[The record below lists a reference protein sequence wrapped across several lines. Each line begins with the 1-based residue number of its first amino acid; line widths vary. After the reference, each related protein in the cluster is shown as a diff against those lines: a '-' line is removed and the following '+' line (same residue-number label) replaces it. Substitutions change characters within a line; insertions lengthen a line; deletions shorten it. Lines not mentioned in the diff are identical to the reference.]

1 MLESLA
7 ANLLNRL
14 LGSYVENFDPNQL
27 NVGIWSGD
35 VKLKNLK
42 LRKDCLD
49 SLNLPI
55 DVKSGILGDLVLTVP
70 WSSLKNKPVKIII
83 EDCYLL
89 CSPRSED
96 HENDEEMIKRAFRL
110 KMRKVSEWELTNQAR
125 ILSTQSENKT
135 SSSSSEKNNA
145 GFMQSLTTK
154 IIDNLQVTIKNI
166 HLRYEDMDG
175 IFTTG
180 PSSVGLTLN
189 ELSAV
194 STDSNWAPSFID
206 ITQNITHKLLTLNSL
221 CLYWNTDSPPLISDD
236 DQDRSLENFVRGF
249 KDMIASKNST
259 APKHQ
264 YILKPVSGLGK
275 LSINK
280 LGSTEEQPHIDL
292 QMFYDEF
299 GLELDD
305 TEYND
310 ILHVLSSI
318 QLRQITKKF
327 KKARPSFAVS
337 ENPTEWFKYIA
348 ACVINEIHEK
358 NKMWTW
364 ESMKE
369 KCEQRRLYTKLWVE
383 KLKLKNLEAPLRDPI
398 QEAQLSELHKD
409 LTYDEIILFR
419 SVAKRQ
425 YAQYKLG
432 MSEDSPTPT
441 ASSNIEPQTSNKS
454 ATKNNGSWLSSWW
467 NGKPTEEVDEDLI
480 MTEEQR
486 QELYDAIEFDENE
499 DKGPVLQVPRE
510 RVELRVTSL
519 LKKGSFTIRKKKQNL
534 NLGSIIFE
542 NCKVDFAQRPDS
554 FLSSFQLNKF
564 SLEDGSPNAL
574 YKHIIS
580 VRNLSK
586 DQSSIDNHA
595 TGEEEEEDEPLLRA
609 SFELNPLDGLAD
621 SNLNIKLLGMTV
633 FYHVHFI
640 TEVHKF
646 FKASNQHM
654 ETIGNI
660 VNAAEATV
668 EGWTTQTRMGIESLL
683 EDHKTVNVSL
693 DLQAPLIILPLDPH
707 DWDTPCAIIDAG
719 HMSIL
724 SDLVPKEKI
733 KEIKELSPEEYDKID
748 GNEINRLMFD
758 RFQILSQDTQ
768 IFVGPDIQSTIG
780 KINTASSTNDF
791 RILDKMKLELTVD
804 LSILPKAYKL
814 PTIRVFGH
822 LPRLSL
828 SINDIQYKTIMNLI
842 ANSIPSMIDDEEN
855 NGDYVNYSSGSEKEM
870 KKQIQLQLKNTLKA
884 LENMQPL
891 QIEQKFL
898 ELHFDIDQAKIAFFQ
913 CIKNDSRNSEK
924 LIDILCQR
932 LNFNFDKRAKEMNL
946 DLRVHSLD
954 VEDYIELTDN
964 KEFKNLISS
973 GVEKVTR
980 SQKDLF
986 TLKYKRV
993 QRIVSHNDTLIE
1005 LFDQD
1010 IVMHMSEL
1018 QLVLTPRSV
1027 LTLMNYAMLT
1037 FTDPNAP
1044 EMPADVLRHNKED
1057 RDDAPQKINMKIKME
1072 AVNVIFND
1080 DSIKLATL
1088 VLSAGEFTMV
1098 LLPERYNINLKLG
1111 GLELTD
1117 ETNESFSRD
1126 SVFRKI
1132 IQMKGQELVELSYE
1146 SFDPATN
1153 TKDYDSFLKYS
1164 TGSMHVNFIE
1174 SAVNRMVNFFA
1185 KFQKSKVSF
1194 DRARLAAYNQAPS
1207 IDAVN
1212 NMKMDIVIKAPI
1224 IQFPKLVGTQENN
1237 YDTMRFY
1244 LGEFFIENKFSV
1256 IDESHKINHI
1266 KLGVREGQLS
1276 SNLNFDGSSQQLYLV
1291 ENIGLL
1297 FNIDRDP
1304 LPQDDTPELKVT
1316 SNFESFALD
1325 LTENQLTYL
1334 LEISNK
1340 VSSAFNITDENSGE
1354 SGGKGEIKSPSPD
1367 PASLS
1372 SESERTATP
1381 QSLQGS
1387 NKSNI
1392 KNPEQKY
1399 LDFSFKA
1406 PKIALTLY
1414 NKTKGVTSLNDCGLT
1429 RIMFQDIGCSL
1440 GLKNDGTVDGQ
1451 AHVAAFRIEDIRNI
1465 KDNKHTELIPKSKN
1479 KEYQFV
1485 ANISRKNLEVGR
1497 LLNISMTMD
1506 SPKMILAMDYL
1517 VSLKEFFDAIMSKS
1531 HENNLY
1537 YPENTNQKPENKA
1550 IVESVQEGGD
1560 VTKIQYSVNI
1570 IETALILL
1578 ADPCDMNSEAISF
1591 KIGQFLVTDQNIM
1604 TVAANNVGIFLF
1616 KMNSSEEKLR
1626 LLDDFS
1632 SSLTID
1638 KRNSTPQTL
1647 MTNIQLSV
1655 QPLLMR
1661 ISLRDIRLAML
1672 TFKRVTTLLN
1682 KMTEKEDNGEE
1693 EESTDKIQ
1701 FSHEFERKL
1710 AVLDPSILGERSRAS
1725 QSSDSE
1731 SIEVPTAILKNET
1744 FNADLGGLRFILI
1757 GDVHE
1762 MPILDMNVNEITA
1775 SAKDWSTDF
1784 EALAS
1789 LETYVNI
1796 FNYSRSSW
1804 EPLLEMI
1811 PITFHLSKGHS
1822 EMDPAFSFD
1831 ILTQRIAEI
1840 TLSARSIAM
1849 LSHIPASLT
1858 EELPLASRVS
1868 QKPYQLVNDTEL
1880 DFDVWI
1886 QDKTTEDNKNEVVL
1900 LKANTSLPWEFE
1912 DWRSI
1917 REKLDID
1924 KSKNILGV
1932 CVSGQNYK
1940 TIMNI
1945 DATTEGENLHVLS
1958 PPRNNVHNRIVCEA
1972 RCDENNV
1979 KIITFRSTLVIE
1991 NTTST
1996 EIELL
2001 VDSKDPN
2008 KPSLKYAI
2016 KPHQSKS
2023 VPVEYAYDSD
2033 IRIRPASEDI
2043 YDWSQQTLSWKSLL
2057 SNQMSIF
2064 CSSKEDSNQRFHF
2077 EIGAKYDEREP
2088 LAKIFPHMKIV
2099 VSASM
2104 TIENLLPADINFS
2117 IFDKREEKRTD
2128 FLKTGE
2134 SMEVHHISLDSFLL
2148 MSVQPLQDEASASK
2162 PSIVNTPHK
2171 SPLNPEDSLSLTLSG
2186 GQNLLLKLDYKNIDG
2201 TRSKVIRIYSPY
2213 IIMNSTDREL
2223 YIQSSL
2229 LNIAQSKILL
2239 ENEKRYTIPKMFSF
2253 DKEDDKSNRARIR
2266 FKESEWSSKLSF
2278 DAIGQSFDASVS
2290 IKNKEQESNLGIN
2303 ISEGKGKYLLS
2314 KVIEIAPRYIISNT
2328 LDIPIEVCETGS
2340 MDVQQIES
2348 NITKPLYRMRN
2359 IVDKQLVLKFLGGD
2373 SNWSQPFFIKN
2384 VGVTYLKVLKNS
2396 RHKLLKIEIL
2406 LDKATI
2412 FIRIKDGG
2420 DRWPFSVRNFSDHDF
2435 IFYQRD
2441 PRKVSDPYK
2450 DDQSNE
2456 SSSRSFKPIFYRIP
2470 SKSIMPYAW
2479 DFPTAKEKYL
2489 VLESGTR
2496 TREVR
2501 LAEIG
2506 ELPPLRLDKR
2516 SKDKPAPIVGLHVVA
2531 DDDMQAL
2538 VIVNYKANVGL
2549 YKLKTASATTTSS
2562 VSVNSSVTDGFVQKD
2577 EDEKVNTQIVVSFK
2591 GVGISLI
2598 NGRLQELLYIN
2609 MRGIELRYNESKAY
2623 QTFSWKMK
2631 WMQIDNQLF
2640 SGNYSNILYPTE
2652 IPYTE
2657 KEIENHPVIS
2667 GSISKVNDSLQA
2679 VPYFKHVTLLIQEFS
2694 IQLDEDMLYAMMDFI
2709 KFPGSP
2715 WIMDSRDYKYDEEIQ
2730 LPDVSELKT
2739 AGDIYFEIFHIQPTV
2754 LHLSFIRSDEI
2765 SPGLAEETEESFSS
2779 SLYYVHMFAMTLG
2792 NINEAPVKVNSLFMD
2807 NVRVPLPILM
2817 DHIERHYTTQFVY
2830 QIHKIL
2836 GSADCF
2842 GNPVGL
2848 FNTISSGV
2856 WDLFYE
2862 PYQGYM
2868 MNDRPQEIG
2877 IHLAKGGLSF
2887 AKKTVFGL
2895 SDSMSKFTGSMAKGL
2910 SVTQDLEFQ
2919 RVRRLQ
2925 QRINKNNRNALANSA
2940 QSFASTLGSGL
2951 SGIALD
2957 PYKAMQK
2964 EGAAGFLKG
2973 LGKGIVGLPTK
2984 TAIGFLDLTSNLS
2997 QGVKST
3003 TTVLDMQKGCRV
3015 RLPRYVDHDQIIK
3028 PYDLREAQGQYWLKT
3043 VNGGVFM
3050 SDEYL
3055 SHVILPGKELAVIVS
3070 MQHIAEVQ
3078 MATQELMWSTGYPSI
3093 QGITLE
3099 RSGLQIKLKSQS
3111 EYFIPISDPEERR
3124 SLYRNIAIAVREYNK
3139 YCEAIL

>member
-96 HENDEEMIKRAFRL
+96 HENDEEMVKREFRL
-110 KMRKVSEWELTNQAR
+110 KMRKVAEWDLTNQAR
-125 ILSTQSENKT
+125 ILSNQSENKT
-135 SSSSSEKNNA
+135 SSSSSESNNA

-194 STDSNWAPSFID
+194 STDLNWKPSFID

-236 DQDRSLENFVRGF
+236 DPNRSLENFVTSF
-249 KDMIASKNST
+249 KDMIASNDMT
-259 APKHQ
+259 LPKHQ

-327 KKARPSFAVS
+327 KKVRPSFTVS
-337 ENPTEWFKYIA
+337 ENPTAWFKYIA
-348 ACVINEIHEK
+348 SCVVNEIHEK
-358 NKMWTW
+358 NDMWTW

-369 KCEQRRLYTKLWVE
+369 KCEQRRSYTKLWVE
-383 KLKLKNLEAPLRDPI
+383 KLKLKNLDTPLRDSS

-441 ASSNIEPQTSNKS
+441 ASSHIEPQTANKS
-454 ATKNNGSWLSSWW
+454 TNGGWLSSWW
-467 NGKPTEEVDEDLI
+467 NGKPTNEVEEDLI

-486 QELYDAIEFDENE
+486 QELYDAIEFNENE
-499 DKGPVLQVPRE
+499 DKTPVLQLPRD

-519 LKKGSFTIRKKKQNL
+519 LRKGSFTIRKKMQNL

-542 NCKVDFAQRPDS
+542 NCRVNFEQRPDS

-580 VRNLSK
+580 VRNSSK
-586 DQSSIDNHA
+586 DQSSNDGLA
-595 TGEEEEEDEPLLRA
+595 TEEEGEEPLLRA
-609 SFELNPLDGLAD
+609 AFELNPLDGLAD

-640 TEVHKF
+640 TEIHKF

-719 HMSIL
+719 HISIL

-733 KEIKELSPEEYDKID
+733 KEIKQLSPEEYDKID

-758 RFQILSQDTQ
+758 RFQLLSQDTQ

-780 KINTASSTNDF
+780 KIDTASSTNDF

-842 ANSIPSMIDDEEN
+842 ANSIPSMVDDEGN
-855 NGDYVNYSSGSEKEM
+855 NGDYIDYSSTGSVQEM
-870 KKQIQLQLKNTLKA
+870 KKQIQLQLRNTLKA

-898 ELHFDIDQAKIAFFQ
+898 ELHFDIDQAKISFLQ
-913 CIKNDSRNSEK
+913 CIKNDSRDSEK

-946 DLRVHSLD
+946 DLKVHSLN
-954 VEDYIELTDN
+954 VEDFIEPTDN
-964 KEFKNLISS
+964 KIFKNLISS
-973 GVEKVTR
+973 DVEKATR
-980 SQKDLF
+980 SPKDLF
-986 TLKYKRV
+986 TLKYKRI
-993 QRIVSHNDTLIE
+993 QRIVTHDATLIE

-1018 QLVLTPRSV
+1018 QLVLTPKSV

-1044 EMPADVLRHNKED
+1044 EMPADALRHNKED
-1057 RDDAPQKINMKIKME
+1057 REDAPQKINMKIKME
-1072 AVNVIFND
+1072 AVNVILND

-1088 VLSAGEFTMV
+1088 VLSAGEFMMV
-1098 LLPERYNINLKLG
+1098 LLPEKYSINLRLG

-1132 IQMKGQELVELSYE
+1132 IQMKGEELVELSYE
-1146 SFDPATN
+1146 SFDPTTN
-1153 TKDYDSFLKYS
+1153 IKDYDSFLKYS

-1207 IDAVN
+1207 IDSVN

-1224 IQFPKLVGTQENN
+1224 IQFPKLVGAQEND
-1237 YDTMRFY
+1237 YDLMRFY
-1244 LGEFFIENKFSV
+1244 LGEFFIENVFSV
-1256 IDESHKINHI
+1256 VDESHKINHI

-1276 SNLNFDGSSQQLYLV
+1276 SNLIFDGSNQQLYLV

-1304 LPQDDTPELKVT
+1304 LPRDDTPELNIT

-1325 LTENQLTYL
+1325 LTENQLSYL
-1334 LEISNK
+1334 FEISSK
-1340 VSSAFNITDENSGE
+1340 VSSAFNIIDEDSSALTGNE
-1354 SGGKGEIKSPSPD
+1354 AVESPSPD
-1367 PASLS
+1367 FIPSS

-1381 QSLQGS
+1381 QSLQESNGS
-1387 NKSNI
+1387 NM
-1392 KNPEQKY
+1392 KNPDQKY

-1414 NKTKGVTSLNDCGLT
+1414 NRTKGVTSLNDCGLT
-1429 RIMFQDIGCSL
+1429 RIMFQDIGCNL
-1440 GLKNDGTVDGQ
+1440 CLKNDGTIDGQ

-1485 ANISRKNLEVGR
+1485 ANITRKNLQAGR
-1497 LLNISMTMD
+1497 LLNVSMTMD

-1517 VSLKEFFDAIMSKS
+1517 ISLKEFIDVFTSNS
-1531 HENNLY
+1531 SENSLY
-1537 YPENTNQKPENKA
+1537 YPENTSQRPGNKA
-1550 IVESVQEGGD
+1550 IVETVEENKNE
-1560 VTKIQYSVNI
+1560 TKIQYSINI

-1591 KIGQFLVTDQNIM
+1591 RIGQFLVTDQNIM

-1616 KMNSSEEKLR
+1616 KMNSCEEKLR

-1638 KRNSTPQTL
+1638 KRNSTSQTL
-1647 MTNIQLSV
+1647 LTNIQLSI

-1661 ISLRDIRLAML
+1661 ISLRDIRLAMVI
-1672 TFKRVTTLLN
+1672 FKRVTTLLN
-1682 KMTEKEDNGEE
+1682 KMSEKQNNIEDD
-1693 EESTDKIQ
+1693 ESTEKIQ
-1701 FSHEFERKL
+1701 FSREFERKL
-1710 AVLDPSILGERSRAS
+1710 AVLDPSILGERSKPS
-1725 QSSDSE
+1725 QSSELE
-1731 SIEVPTAILKNET
+1731 SIEEPSAILKNET

-1775 SAKDWSTDF
+1775 NAKDWSTDF

-1811 PITFHLSKGHS
+1811 PVTFHLSKGHS

-1831 ILTQRIAEI
+1831 ILTQKIAEI

-1858 EELPLASRVS
+1858 EELPLASRVA

-1886 QDKTTEDNKNEVVL
+1886 QDETASNDKNNVVL
-1900 LKANTSLPWEFE
+1900 LRANTSLPWEFE

-1917 REKLDID
+1917 REKLNID
-1924 KSKNILGV
+1924 KSKNILGI
-1932 CVSGQNYK
+1932 CVSGHDYK
-1940 TIMNI
+1940 TVMNI
-1945 DATTEGENLHVLS
+1945 DATTEGENMHVLN
-1958 PPRNNVHNRIVCEA
+1958 PPKNNVHNRIVCEA
-1972 RCDENNV
+1972 KCDENNV
-1979 KIITFRSTLVIE
+1979 KIITFRSTLVLE

-2001 VDSKDPN
+2001 VESKDSS
-2008 KPSLKYAI
+2008 KPSLNYAV
-2016 KPHQSKS
+2016 KPHESKS
-2023 VPVEYAYDSD
+2023 VPVEYAYNSD
-2033 IRIRPASEDI
+2033 IRIRPASEDV
-2043 YDWSQQTLSWKSLL
+2043 YDWSQQTLSWKDLL

-2064 CSSKEDSNQRFHF
+2064 CSSKEETDQRFHF
-2077 EIGAKYDEREP
+2077 EVGAKYDEREP

-2099 VSASM
+2099 VSASLI
-2104 TIENLLPADINFS
+2104 IENLLPADINFS
-2117 IFDKREEKRTD
+2117 IFDKREERRTD
-2128 FLKTGE
+2128 LLKTGRTL
-2134 SMEVHHISLDSFLL
+2134 EVHHISLDSFLL

-2171 SPLNPEDSLSLTLSG
+2171 SPLSPEDSLSLTLSG
-2186 GQNLLLKLDYKNIDG
+2186 GQGLTLKLDYKNIDG

-2213 IIMNSTDREL
+2213 IIMNATDREL

-2229 LNIAQSKILL
+2229 LSIAQSKILL

-2290 IKNKEQESNLGIN
+2290 IKDKEQESNLGIN

-2328 LDIPIEVCETGS
+2328 LGIPIEICETGS
-2340 MDVQQIES
+2340 IDIQKIEP

-2359 IVDKQLVLKFLGGD
+2359 IVDKQLVVKFLGGNSD
-2373 SNWSQPFFIKN
+2373 WSQPFFIKN
-2384 VGVTYLKVLKNS
+2384 VGVTFLKVLKDS
-2396 RHKLLKIEIL
+2396 RHRLLKIEIL

-2412 FIRIKDGG
+2412 FIRIKEGG
-2420 DRWPFSVRNFSDHDF
+2420 DRWPFSIRNFSDHDF

-2450 DDQSNE
+2450 NDQSSDPSN
-2456 SSSRSFKPIFYRIP
+2456 RNFKPIFYRIP

-2479 DFPTAKEKYL
+2479 DFPIAEEKYL
-2489 VLESGTR
+2489 VIESGTR
-2496 TREVR
+2496 LREVR

-2506 ELPPLRLDKR
+2506 ELPPLRLDRR

-2538 VIVNYKANVGL
+2538 VIVNYKVNVGL
-2549 YKLKTASATTTSS
+2549 YKLKTASAASTSTA
-2562 VSVNSSVTDGFVQKD
+2562 SVNSSVTDGFVQKD

-2598 NGRLQELLYIN
+2598 NGHLQELLYVN

-2623 QTFSWKMK
+2623 QTFSWKLK

-2657 KEIENHPVIS
+2657 KEIENHPVVS
-2667 GSISKVNDSLQA
+2667 GSISKVKDSLQA

-2715 WIMDSRDYKYDEEIQ
+2715 WIMDSREYRYDEEIQ

-2765 SPGLAEETEESFSS
+2765 SPGLAEETEETFSS

-2792 NINEAPVKVNSLFMD
+2792 NVNDAPVKVNSLFMD

-2848 FNTISSGV
+2848 FNTVSSGV

-2887 AKKTVFGL
+2887 AKKTVLGL

-2919 RVRRLQ
+2919 KVRRLQ
-2925 QRINKNNRNALANSA
+2925 QRINRNNRNAIANSA

-2957 PYKAMQK
+2957 PYKALQK
-2964 EGAAGFLKG
+2964 DGPAGFLKG
-2973 LGKGIVGLPTK
+2973 LGKGIVGFPTK

-3003 TTVLDMQKGCRV
+3003 TTVLDMQKGSRV
-3015 RLPRYVDHDQIIK
+3015 RLPRYVDHEQIIK

-3050 SDEYL
+3050 KDEYL

-3070 MQHIAEVQ
+3070 MQHIAEVH
-3078 MATQELMWSTGYPSI
+3078 MATQELMWSTGYPFI

-3111 EYFIPISDPEERR
+3111 EYFIPISDPQERR
-3124 SLYRNIAIAVREYNK
+3124 SLYRHIAIAVREYNK

>member
-14 LGSYVENFDPNQL
+14 LGSYVENFDPAQL

-49 SLNLPI
+49 SLDLPI

-89 CSPRSED
+89 CAPRSED
-96 HENDEEMIKRAFRL
+96 HENDEEMVMRAFRL
-110 KMRKVSEWELTNQAR
+110 KMRKLAEWELTNQAR
-125 ILSTQSENKT
+125 ILSNQSEN
-135 SSSSSEKNNA
+135 SSKSSSEKMNA

-175 IFTTG
+175 VFTTG

-194 STDSNWAPSFID
+194 STDANWTPSFIE

-221 CLYWNTDSPPLISDD
+221 CLYWNTDSPPLIAED
-236 DQDRSLENFVRGF
+236 DQDRSLDNFVSSF
-249 KDMIASKNST
+249 KSMIASDNST
-259 APKHQ
+259 LPMHQ
-264 YILKPVSGLGK
+264 YVLKPVSGLGK

-299 GLELDD
+299 GIELDD

-310 ILHVLSSI
+310 VLHVLSSI

-327 KKARPSFAVS
+327 KKVRPSFTA
-337 ENPTEWFKYIA
+337 TEDPIAWFKYIA
-348 ACVINEIHEK
+348 SCVINEIHEK

-369 KCEQRRLYTKLWVE
+369 KCEQRRLYIQLWVE
-383 KLKLKNLEAPLRDPI
+383 KLKLKNLETPLRDQN
-398 QEAQLSELHKD
+398 QEAQLTELHKD

-425 YAQYKLG
+425 YAQFKLG

-441 ASSNIEPQTSNKS
+441 ASAQIEPQSSNKS
-454 ATKNNGSWLSSWW
+454 TTKGSSGWLSSWW
-467 NGKPTEEVDEDLI
+467 NGKPTDEVDEDLI

-499 DKGPVLQVPRE
+499 DKGPILQLPRD
-510 RVELRVTSL
+510 RVELRVTGL
-519 LKKGSFTIRKKKQNL
+519 LRKGSFTIRKKKQNL
-534 NLGSIIFE
+534 NLGSIVFE

-554 FLSSFQLNKF
+554 FLASFQLNKF
-564 SLEDGSPNAL
+564 GLEDGSPNAL

-580 VRNLSK
+580 VRGSSEDQRQIK
-586 DQSSIDNHA
+586 DHA
-595 TGEEEEEDEPLLRA
+595 TDEKEEEPLLRA
-609 SFELNPLDGLAD
+609 AFEWNPLNGLAD
-621 SNLNIKLLGMTV
+621 SRLNIKLLGMTV

-646 FKASNQHM
+646 FRASNQHM
-654 ETIGNI
+654 ETLGNI

-683 EDHKTVNVSL
+683 EDHKTIDVSL

-707 DWDTPCAIIDAG
+707 NWDTPCAIIDAG
-719 HMSIL
+719 HISIT

-733 KEIKELSPEEYDKID
+733 KEIKQLSPEEYDKID

-758 RFQILSQDTQ
+758 RFQLLSHNTQ

-780 KINTASSTNDF
+780 KIDTPSSANDF
-791 RILDKMKLELTVD
+791 RILDKMKLELTMD
-804 LSILPKAYKL
+804 ISILPKAYKL

-828 SINDIQYKTIMNLI
+828 SLNDIQYKTIMNLI
-842 ANSIPSMIDDEEN
+842 ANSIPSMIDAEQEN
-855 NGDYVNYSSGSEKEM
+855 SDYTNYSSTGSEQET
-870 KKQIQLQLKNTLKA
+870 KKQIQLQLESTLKS
-884 LENMQPL
+884 LSNMQPL
-891 QIEQKFL
+891 QIQQKFM
-898 ELHFDIDQAKIAFFQ
+898 EIHFDIDQAKISFFQ
-913 CIKNDSRNSEK
+913 CIKNDSRDSEK

-946 DLRVHSLD
+946 DLKVHSLD
-954 VEDYIELTDN
+954 IEDFIEQTDN
-964 KEFKNLISS
+964 KEFKNLVSS
-973 GVEKVTR
+973 GTEKVARTP
-980 SQKDLF
+980 KDLF
-986 TLKYKRV
+986 TLNYKRA
-993 QRIVSHNDTLIE
+993 QRIVTHDDTLIE

-1018 QLVLTPRSV
+1018 QMVLTPKSV

-1044 EMPADVLRHNKED
+1044 EMPADALRHNKED
-1057 RDDAPQKINMKIKME
+1057 REDAPQKINMKIKME
-1072 AVNVIFND
+1072 AVNVILND
-1080 DSIKLATL
+1080 DSVKIATL
-1088 VLSAGEFTMV
+1088 VLSAGELMMV
-1098 LLPERYNINLKLG
+1098 LLPEKYNINLKLG

-1126 SVFRKI
+1126 SVFRKVI
-1132 IQMKGQELVELSYE
+1132 HMKDEELVELNYE

-1174 SAVNRMVNFFA
+1174 SAVNRIVNFLA

-1224 IQFPKLVGTQENN
+1224 IQFPKLVGTHETE

-1244 LGEFFIENKFSV
+1244 LGEFFIQNVFSV
-1256 IDESHKINHI
+1256 INDTHKINHI

-1276 SNLNFDGSSQQLYLV
+1276 SDLFFDGSSQKLHLV
-1291 ENIGLL
+1291 ENIGLV

-1316 SNFESFALD
+1316 SNFDSFALD
-1325 LTENQLTYL
+1325 LTENQLAYL
-1334 LEISNK
+1334 LEISGK
-1340 VSSAFNITDENSGE
+1340 VSSAFTITDEDS
-1354 SGGKGEIKSPSPD
+1354 STSTGKDAAKSPSPD
-1367 PASLS
+1367 PVTSS
-1372 SESERTATP
+1372 SESERALTP
-1381 QSLQGS
+1381 PSLQESGNS
-1387 NKSNI
+1387 SI
-1392 KNPEQKY
+1392 KNPDQNY

-1414 NKTKGVTSLNDCGLT
+1414 NKTKGVTSLDNCGLT
-1429 RIMFQDIGCSL
+1429 TIIYQDIGCNL
-1440 GLKNDGTVDGQ
+1440 GLKNDGTIDGQ
-1451 AHVAAFRIEDIRNI
+1451 AHVTAFRIEDIRNI

-1485 ANISRKNLEVGR
+1485 ANITRKNLESGR
-1497 LLNISMTMD
+1497 LLNISMTID

-1517 VSLKEFFDAIMSKS
+1517 FSLKEFFDAIISNKS
-1531 HENNLY
+1531 ESSLY
-1537 YPENTNQKPENKA
+1537 YPENANQKPENKA
-1550 IVESVQEGGD
+1550 VVQNAEESGD
-1560 VTKIQYSVNI
+1560 ATKIQYSINV

-1578 ADPCDMNSEAISF
+1578 ADPCNINTEAISF

-1647 MTNIQLSV
+1647 LTNIQLSV

-1661 ISLRDIRLAML
+1661 ISLRDIRLAMVI
-1672 TFKRVTTLLN
+1672 FKRVTTLLN
-1682 KMTEKEDNGEE
+1682 KMKEQNHDVEE
-1693 EESTDKIQ
+1693 EEMNEKIQ
-1701 FSHEFERKL
+1701 FSREFERKL
-1710 AVLDPSILGERSRAS
+1710 AVLDPSILGERSQPS
-1725 QSSDSE
+1725 QITESK
-1731 SIEVPTAILKNET
+1731 SIEEPSAILKNEV
-1744 FNADLGGLRFILI
+1744 FNADLGGLRLILI

-1762 MPILDMNVNEITA
+1762 MPILDMNVNEVTA

-1811 PITFHLSKGHS
+1811 PVTFHLSKGHS

-1840 TLSARSIAM
+1840 TISAKSIAM

-1868 QKPYQLVNDTEL
+1868 QKPYELVNDTEL

-1886 QDKTTEDNKNEVVL
+1886 QDKTSEIKNNLVV

-1917 REKLDID
+1917 REKLDTD
-1924 KSKNILGV
+1924 KSKNVLGV
-1932 CVSGQNYK
+1932 CVSGEEYK
-1940 TIMNI
+1940 TVMNI
-1945 DATTEGENLHVLS
+1945 DATTEGEKLHVLS
-1958 PPRNNVHNRIVCEA
+1958 PPKNNVHNRIVCEA
-1972 RCDENNV
+1972 KCDENNV
-1979 KIITFRSTLVIE
+1979 KIITFRSTLLLE

-1996 EIELL
+1996 GIELL
-2001 VDSKDPN
+2001 VELKNSN
-2008 KPSLKYAI
+2008 KPSLTYVI
-2016 KPHQSKS
+2016 NPHQSKS
-2023 VPVEYAYDSD
+2023 VPVEHAYNSD
-2033 IRIRPASEDI
+2033 IKIRPISKGS
-2043 YDWSQQTLSWKSLL
+2043 YDWSQQTLSWKDLL

-2064 CSSKEDSNQRFHF
+2064 CLSKEEPDKKFHF
-2077 EIGAKYDEREP
+2077 EVGAKYDEREP

-2099 VSASM
+2099 VSASLI
-2104 TIENLLPADINFS
+2104 IENLLPADINFS

-2128 FLKTGE
+2128 FLKTGKT
-2134 SMEVHHISLDSFLL
+2134 MEIHHISLDSFLL
-2148 MSVQPLQDEASASK
+2148 MSVQPLQDGASASK

-2171 SPLNPEDSLSLTLSG
+2171 SPLNPEESLSLTLSG

-2213 IIMNSTDREL
+2213 IIMNATDREL
-2223 YIQSSL
+2223 YVQSSIT
-2229 LNIAQSKILL
+2229 NIAQSKILL

-2290 IKNKEQESNLGIN
+2290 IKNKEQESDLGIN

-2328 LDIPIEVCETGS
+2328 LSIPIEICETGS
-2340 MDVQQIES
+2340 IDIQQIEP
-2348 NITKPLYRMRN
+2348 NVTKPLYRMRN
-2359 IVDKQLVLKFLGGD
+2359 IVDKQLVVKFLGGD
-2373 SNWSQPFFIKN
+2373 SDWSQPFFIKN
-2384 VGVTYLKVLKNS
+2384 VGVTYLKVLKNAS
-2396 RHKLLKIEIL
+2396 HKLLKVEIL

-2420 DRWPFSVRNFSDHDF
+2420 DRWPFSIRNFSDHDF

-2441 PRKVSDPYK
+2441 PEKVSDPYK
-2450 DDQSNE
+2450 DDKSNE
-2456 SSSRSFKPIFYRIP
+2456 PSNRNFKPIFYRIP

-2489 VLESGTR
+2489 VIESGTR

-2506 ELPPLRLDKR
+2506 ELPPLRLDRR
-2516 SKDKPAPIVGLHVVA
+2516 SRDNPAPIVGLHVVA

-2538 VIVNYKANVGL
+2538 VIVNYKANIGL
-2549 YKLKTASATTTSS
+2549 YKLKTAAAASNSTA
-2562 VSVNSSVTDGFVQKD
+2562 SVNSSATDGFVQKD
-2577 EDEKVNTQIVVSFK
+2577 EDEKVSTQVVVSFK

-2598 NGRLQELLYIN
+2598 NGHLQELLYVN
-2609 MRGIELRYNESKAY
+2609 MRGIEVRYNESKAY
-2623 QTFSWKMK
+2623 QTVSWKLK

-2652 IPYTE
+2652 IPYSE
-2657 KEIENHPVIS
+2657 KEIENHPVVS

-2715 WIMDSRDYKYDEEIQ
+2715 WIMDSKAYEYNEEIQ
-2730 LPDVSELKT
+2730 LPDVSELKA

-2792 NINEAPVKVNSLFMD
+2792 NVNDAPVKVNSLFMD

-2868 MNDRPQEIG
+2868 MSDRPQEIG

-2910 SVTQDLEFQ
+2910 SVTQDLKFQ
-2919 RVRRLQ
+2919 KIRRLQ
-2925 QRINKNNRNALANSA
+2925 QRINRNNRNPLANSA

-2964 EGAAGFLKG
+2964 EGAAGFFKG
-2973 LGKGIVGLPTK
+2973 LGKGMIGLPTK

-3003 TTVLDMQKGCRV
+3003 TTVLDMQKGSRV

-3028 PYDLREAQGQYWLKT
+3028 SYDLREAQGQYWLKT
-3043 VNGGVFM
+3043 VNGGIFM
-3050 SDEYL
+3050 KDEYL

-3078 MATQELMWSTGYPSI
+3078 MATQELMWSTGYSSI

-3111 EYFIPISDPEERR
+3111 EYFIPISDPQERR